1 MLNVESELRQT
12 DEGVLMRIGYY
23 LLPDVPGDAVMVSE
37 TISEEFRDCEL
48 ALILTS
54 EDRNKS
60 RYAIDYS
67 TETNELEVER
77 VEGLPHLYIN
87 DEGISAVL
95 PLNNANEARTAVD
108 MIKRKMDEL
117 EELQEQWA

>member
-1 MLNVESELRQT
+1 
-12 DEGVLMRIGYY
+12 MRIGYY
-23 LLPDVPGDAVMVSE
+23 LLPDVPGDAVIVSE

-48 ALILTS
+48 AFILTN

-60 RYAIDYS
+60 RYAIDYYR
-67 TETNELEVER
+67 ETDELEVER

-87 DEGISAVL
+87 DEVINAVL

-117 EELQEQWA
+117 RELQEQWA